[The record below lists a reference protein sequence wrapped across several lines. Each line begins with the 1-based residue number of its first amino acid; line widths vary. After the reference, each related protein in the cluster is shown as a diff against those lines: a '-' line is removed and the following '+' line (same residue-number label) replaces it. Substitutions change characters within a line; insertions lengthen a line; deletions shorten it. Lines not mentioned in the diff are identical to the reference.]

1 MSHKDAKR
9 TSIGK
14 SLSSQPS
21 GRRLWERLIEDC
33 NFSEKEFLEKNEDSN
48 FTHKQLLEFY
58 WTVHQIELPFDD
70 KI

>member
-14 SLSSQPS
+14 FVSSDF
-21 GRRLWERLIEDC
+21 WERLIEDC
-33 NFSEKEFLEKNEDSN
+33 NFSEKEFLERNKDSN
-48 FTHKQLLEFY
+48 FTYKQLLEFY
-58 WTVHQIELPFDD
+58 WTVNQIELPFDD